1 MYCGDRGYEKLRG
14 GEFHRLPEWVEE
26 IVLYACAEGADRLE
40 KQLDLYSVDYNDRHE
55 YRRAFGDPARMA
67 ELPLTVV
74 LQEGR

>member
-1 MYCGDRGYEKLRG
+1 M
-14 GEFHRLPEWVEE
+14 
-26 IVLYACAEGADRLE
+26 LYACAEGADRLE

-74 LQEGR
+74 LQEGRRTRGEAEARRRMVVGCEGVG